1 MSTKALTG
9 GIITGVL
16 AFFIGWLVFGILLM
30 DWYTAHSYAEAKM
43 VMKPEPVIWMIA
55 AANLLFGLMLAYVC
69 HLGNVKTPR
78 QGAMVCGIVSFFMTA
93 TFDLY
98 MLSQMKLIGKQAA
111 LVDVAA
117 NTVVALVLGAFL
129 GWWLGR
135 GSKAVA

>member
-1 MSTKALTG
+1 
-9 GIITGVL
+9 
-16 AFFIGWLVFGILLM
+16 
-30 DWYTAHSYAEAKM
+30 
-43 VMKPEPVIWMIA
+43 
-55 AANLLFGLMLAYVC
+55 
-69 HLGNVKTPR
+69 
-78 QGAMVCGIVSFFMTA
+78 MVCGIVSFFMTA

>member
-1 MSTKALTG
+1 
-9 GIITGVL
+9 
-16 AFFIGWLVFGILLM
+16 
-30 DWYTAHSYAEAKM
+30 
-43 VMKPEPVIWMIA
+43 
-55 AANLLFGLMLAYVC
+55 
-69 HLGNVKTPR
+69 
-78 QGAMVCGIVSFFMTA
+78 MTA

-117 NTVVALVLGAFL
+117 NTVVALALGAFL